1 MIAQTRWPCRSA
13 ARVRGCERCEGTGL
27 RYAHSVQDLIGGPL
41 IETMGGADRAFH
53 GMGRRTSM
61 SVASAEDVRS

>member
-1 MIAQTRWPCRSA
+1 MICHKHAGRRSCKG
-13 ARVRGCERCEGTGL
+13 RGCERCEGTGL

-41 IETMGGADRAFH
+41 IETME
-53 GMGRRTSM
+53 GRITHSTGWEGRTSM